1 MPWLQHASYRR
12 VGRTRKRTAAHSIPS
27 EDGFDH
33 GDGCVVVG
41 KRPRSKPAQHDSPQG
56 TIGYRS
62 CAQLL
67 VDARSRLDGQTPA
80 LRAANP
86 TRKQHRGVEPDRCT
100 VSTSPRTS
108 KGQLLYSIGK
118 PQATFIFSFL
128 QEGDLV
134 RWAPWSRFLHAHVRC
149 AAAALS
155 PKAPALPVLQVHL
168 LNGHITAT
176 EQQLRAKF
184 TPCTTKG
191 PIKLVLHFGTI
202 LPTRFRASLVRWY
215 SGHLTSRNFT

>member
-1 MPWLQHASYRR
+1 MIGTLCEAPD
-12 VGRTRKRTAAHSIPS
+12 TP
-27 EDGFDH
+27 E
-33 GDGCVVVG
+33 
-41 KRPRSKPAQHDSPQG
+41 G
-56 TIGYRS
+56 TIRS
-62 CAQLL
+62 PHCICFAEIR
-67 VDARSRLDGQTPA
+67 RSRLDGQTPA

-86 TRKQHRGVEPDRCT
+86 TRKQHRGVEPDRCA

-134 RWAPWSRFLHAHVRC
+134 RWAPRSRFLHAHVRC

-168 LNGHITAT
+168 LNGHTAKSA
-176 EQQLRAKF
+176 R
-184 TPCTTKG
+184 
-191 PIKLVLHFGTI
+191 
-202 LPTRFRASLVRWY
+202 
-215 SGHLTSRNFT
+215 TSRRNFRVVVPPRTFRSYVGPLGRFGGLVFEHRLSAGTRVTSHHGFLHDFHHQLLHPAPLMNSPSSNS

>member
-1 MPWLQHASYRR
+1 MIGEHCDAPD
-12 VGRTRKRTAAHSIPS
+12 TP
-27 EDGFDH
+27 E
-33 GDGCVVVG
+33 
-41 KRPRSKPAQHDSPQG
+41 G
-56 TIGYRS
+56 TIRS
-62 CAQLL
+62 PHCLCFAEIR
-67 VDARSRLDGQTPA
+67 RSRLDGQTPA

-86 TRKQHRGVEPDRCT
+86 TRKQHRGVEPDRCA

-118 PQATFIFSFL
+118 PQATFIFSFS
-128 QEGDLV
+128 QEGGLV
-134 RWAPWSRFLHAHVRC
+134 RWAPRSRFLHAHVRC
-149 AAAALS
+149 AVMAPS

-202 LPTRFRASLVRWY
+202 LPTRFRATLVRWY
-215 SGHLTSRNFT
+215 PGHLTSRNFT